1 MKNKK
6 VQGCNPKSYKCTLK
20 LYQAK
25 KKKNKYANNN
35 SNNNKRLETIKLK
48 DTWNLKGY

>member
-6 VQGCNPKSYKCTLK
+6 VQGCNKKSYRCTLK

-25 KKKNKYANNN
+25 KKKYANKN
-35 SNNNKRLETIKLK
+35 SNNNKRLEAIKLK

>member
-6 VQGCNPKSYKCTLK
+6 VQGCNQKSYRCTLK

-25 KKKNKYANNN
+25 KKKKTNMQPTIQTIIKDLKQ
-35 SNNNKRLETIKLK
+35 SN
-48 DTWNLKGY
+48 